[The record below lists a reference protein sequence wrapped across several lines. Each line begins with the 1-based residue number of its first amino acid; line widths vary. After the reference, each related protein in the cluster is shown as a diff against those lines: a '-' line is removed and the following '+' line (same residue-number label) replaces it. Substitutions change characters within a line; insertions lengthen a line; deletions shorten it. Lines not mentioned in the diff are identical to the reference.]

1 MFHWCVGDSVNWNG
15 NTKIYLAE
23 EIKTANAQQL
33 KAIKKL
39 INDDVEIKFI
49 AHSEMKEML
58 KSPLN
63 KGKYTYWWN
72 HPFSNIILESN
83 VTF

>member
-1 MFHWCVGDSVNWNG
+1 MEIQKV
-15 NTKIYLAE
+15 YLAE
-23 EIKTANAQQL
+23 EIKTTNAQQL

-58 KSPLN
+58 KSL
-63 KGKYTYWWN
+63 
-72 HPFSNIILESN
+72 
-83 VTF
+83 

>member
-1 MFHWCVGDSVNWNG
+1 MLETVLTEMEIQKV
-15 NTKIYLAE
+15 YLA

-58 KSPLN
+58 KSL
-63 KGKYTYWWN
+63 
-72 HPFSNIILESN
+72 
-83 VTF
+83 